1 LIDIPLSISG
11 GGPMEVTT
19 QAMKRCD
26 LVKAVGRVDSATA
39 PKLGETMDAIVAS
52 GRYRIVFDM
61 SGLDFMSSAGMRVL
75 ITTQRKCKQ
84 YNRGEIVLAV
94 VPERIYEALELA
106 GFLPLFKFYDNLPA
120 AVGHF

>member
-1 LIDIPLSISG
+1 
-11 GGPMEVTT
+11 MEVTT
-19 QAMKRCD
+19 QTMKRCD

-39 PKLGETMDAIVAS
+39 PKLAETMDAIMAG
-52 GRYRIVFDM
+52 GRYRIAFDM

-84 YNRGEIVLAV
+84 FNRGELVLAI
-94 VPERIYEALELA
+94 VPERIYGALELA
-106 GFLPLFKFYDNLPA
+106 GFLSLFKFYDNLPA